1 MHLPAHET
9 RSPALPASLIKRHRM
24 PGAVAHGPCEVSC
37 WRVWQQP
44 WSHIAHDTAPGTSDD
59 SQAKQL
65 LYACSSS
72 SGWLVSCTAWAG
84 GTLLLGT
91 ALGVAPRVSLKL
103 LAKGL
108 QLFNDFG
115 ECGAAAR
122 GAQHAPARPYI
133 ASNKSEAFLQI
144 LMQACHPS
152 DMYSEMFTVRPA
164 YNNDYE
170 ATFAHDLDSS
180 RTLMKGSLYTISWFC
195 CSVG

>member
-1 MHLPAHET
+1 MGHVGCHAG
-9 RSPALPASLIKRHRM
+9 RS
-24 PGAVAHGPCEVSC
+24 V
-37 WRVWQQP
+37 QQSWP
-44 WSHIAHDTAPGTSDD
+44 HIAHDTAPDTSDD

-72 SGWLVSCTAWAG
+72 SGWPVSCTAWAG

-91 ALGVAPRVSLKL
+91 ALEVAPRVSLKL

-115 ECGAAAR
+115 ECWAAAR

-133 ASNKSEAFLQI
+133 ASNRAAAFLQVI
-144 LMQACHPS
+144 VQGCHTS
-152 DMYSEMFTVRPA
+152 EMYSEMSTVRPA

-170 ATFAHDLDSS
+170 ATFQDVDEGQLVQN
-180 RTLMKGSLYTISWFC
+180 LMFLL
-195 CSVG
+195 